1 MRCLQAKRPAFTAC
15 AESLSRLTQRAALST
30 EPVTMSRD
38 YTLHTSKTP
47 SGPRI
52 NYQAELNEQQYA
64 AVTAPPGQTLVI
76 AGAGSGKTRTL
87 TYRVAWLLDNG
98 VLPEQILLLTFTN
111 KAAREMLERVTALV
125 PVDTRR
131 LWSGT
136 FHSIGNKLLRW
147 NAERLGYRKGFSIMD
162 REDQKDLMETVV
174 TASGIDTGGFRFP
187 KAEVLG
193 DIYSMADNTGTPLPR
208 LIKERYPHFEKVADL
223 IIRLRELYQNKKVE
237 TNCMDFDDL
246 LTQSVRLL
254 KENQDL
260 SERYRE
266 QFEFVLVDEYQDT
279 NSLQCE
285 FVELLTGKDGN
296 LMVVGDDAQSIYSWR
311 GADVTNILNF
321 HEHWPKARSHKIEV
335 NYRSVPE
342 VLALANASIANNK
355 AQIRKNLQPA
365 RPAKNQLPA
374 LVPLDSSSAQAS
386 FIAQRILE
394 QNEQGVE
401 FNEMAVIYR
410 AHFHSME
417 IQMELTNR
425 GIPFQITSGLRFF
438 EQAHVKDVA
447 CFMKFAVNRRDEVS
461 FMRMVKLIPGIGG
474 SSAHKVWNEWLK
486 TEAAQAEVMMGKFSE
501 LLIPMTVPKKA
512 RETWDQFAY
521 TLDEMIV
528 NGQPATPPEMIRSI
542 LEGVYRDYMQAK
554 FKNAEQREQDL
565 EQLSNYGT
573 RFTDPLEF
581 LSQLSLLSG
590 VDTDNKPDEQDRDA
604 VTLTTAHQ
612 AKGLEW
618 HTVFAVW
625 LADGMFPHARAVEES
640 EAGIEEERRLFY
652 VTVTRAK
659 DELYL
664 TYPLLN
670 YQARDGDILVKP
682 SRFISE
688 LNPELMEKWN
698 VRGGW

>member
-1 MRCLQAKRPAFTAC
+1 MAR
-15 AESLSRLTQRAALST
+15 E
-30 EPVTMSRD
+30 
-38 YTLHTSKTP
+38 YTLHAPHPTA
-47 SGPRI
+47 PRI
-52 NYQAELNEQQYA
+52 DYKAELNEQQHA

-111 KAAREMLERVTALV
+111 KAAREMLERVNLLV
-125 PVDTRR
+125 EADTSR
-131 LWSGT
+131 LWGGT
-136 FHSIGNKLLRW
+136 FHSIGNKFLRW
-147 NAERLGYRKGFSIMD
+147 NSERLGYRKGFSIMD
-162 REDQKDLMETVV
+162 REDQKDLLETVV
-174 TASGIDTGGFRFP
+174 ANSGIDTTGFRFP

-193 DIYSMADNTGTPLPR
+193 DIFSMADNTCLPVEEII
-208 LIKERYPHFEKVADL
+208 LTKYPYFDKIVEPITK
-223 IIRLRELYQNKKVE
+223 IRKLYQDKKVE

-254 KENQDL
+254 KEHPDL
-260 SERYRE
+260 LERYQR

-279 NSLQCE
+279 NKLQCE
-285 FVELLTGKDGN
+285 FIEMLTGPDGN

-321 HEHWPKARSHKIEV
+321 HEHWPKARVFKIEV

-342 VLALANASIANNK
+342 VLNLANASIGNNR
-355 AQIRKNLQPA
+355 AQIRKNLQSC
-365 RPAKNQLPA
+365 REEKGMLPA
-374 LVPLDSSSAQAS
+374 LVPLDNGSAQAS
-386 FIAQRILE
+386 FVAQRILE
-394 QNEQGVE
+394 LQDEGVE
-401 FNEMAVIYR
+401 LNEMAVLYR

-417 IQMELTNR
+417 LQMELTSR
-425 GIPFQITSGLRFF
+425 GIPFQVTSGLRFF

-447 CFMKFAVNRRDEVS
+447 SFMKFAINRRDEVS
-461 FMRMVKLIPGIGG
+461 FMRMVKLIPGVGG
-474 SSAHKVWNEWLK
+474 ASATKLWMNWLQ
-486 TEAAQAEVMMGKFSE
+486 TEAANAEIMTGKFSD
-501 LLIPMTVPKKA
+501 LLIPMSVPKKA
-512 RETWDQFAY
+512 RESWDQFAY
-521 TLDEMIV
+521 TLDELIV
-528 NGQPATPPEMIRSI
+528 EGKPVTPPEMIRSI
-542 LEGVYRDYMQAK
+542 YEGVYEDYMRAK
-554 FKNAEQREQDL
+554 FKNAEQRQQDL
-565 EQLSNYGT
+565 EQLSNYSS

-590 VDTDNKPDEQDRDA
+590 VDTENKPDPQQDKDA

-618 HTVFAVW
+618 HTVFAIW

-640 EAGIEEERRLFY
+640 DLGVEEERRLFY

-664 TYPLLN
+664 CYPLIN
-670 YQARDGDILVKP
+670 HQARDGDILMKP

-688 LNPELMEKWN
+688 LSMDLMEKWN

>member
-1 MRCLQAKRPAFTAC
+1 MP
-15 AESLSRLTQRAALST
+15 
-30 EPVTMSRD
+30 RD
-38 YTLHTSKTP
+38 YTLHTSAP
-47 SGPRI
+47 SAPRI
-52 NYQAELNEQQYA
+52 DFKAELNEQQYA
-64 AVTAPPGQTLVI
+64 AVIAPPGQTLVI

-111 KAAREMLERVTALV
+111 KAAREMLERVANLV
-125 PVDTRR
+125 SSDTTRM
-131 LWSGT
+131 WGGT
-136 FHSIGNKLLRW
+136 FHSIGNKFLRW

-162 REDQKDLMETVV
+162 REDQKDLMETVINS
-174 TASGIDTGGFRFP
+174 SGIDTTGFRFP
-187 KAEVLG
+187 KPEVLG
-193 DIYSMADNTGTPLPR
+193 DIYSMADNTCTPLEE
-208 LIKERYPHFEKVADL
+208 IIATRYPYFEKIAEH
-223 IIRLRELYQNKKVE
+223 IIRIRKLYQDKKVE

-260 SERYRE
+260 RERYQH

-279 NSLQCE
+279 NSLQCQ
-285 FVELLTGKDGN
+285 FVEMLTGRDGN

-311 GADVTNILNF
+311 GADVTNILQF
-321 HEHWPKARSHKIEV
+321 HEYWPRATVHKIEV

-342 VLALANASIANNK
+342 VLELANASIAHNS
-355 AQIRKNLQPA
+355 AQIRKSLQPA
-365 RPAKNQLPA
+365 RELKGQLPA
-374 LVPLDSSSAQAS
+374 LVPLDNGSAQAA

-394 QNEQGVE
+394 LQDEGVDLNEI
-401 FNEMAVIYR
+401 AILYR

-438 EQAHVKDVA
+438 EQQHVKDVA
-447 CFMKFAVNRRDEVS
+447 AFMKFAVNRRDEVS

-474 SSAHKVWNEWLK
+474 ASATKVWNEWLK
-486 TEAAQAEVMMGKFSE
+486 SEASQTEVMAGKFSDI
-501 LLIPMTVPKKA
+501 LVPMTVPKKA

-521 TLDEMIV
+521 TLDELMLDGV
-528 NGQPATPPEMIRSI
+528 PVPPPAMIRSI
-542 LEGVYRDYMQAK
+542 YDGVYEDYMKTK
-554 FKNAEQREQDL
+554 FKNAEQRQQDL
-565 EQLSNYGT
+565 EQLSNYSA

-590 VDTDNKPDEQDRDA
+590 VDTDNKPDQQAQDRDA

-640 EAGIEEERRLFY
+640 DAGLEEERRLFY

-664 TYPLLN
+664 TYPLIN
-670 YQARDGDILVKP
+670 HQARDGDILMKP
-682 SRFISE
+682 SRFITE
-688 LNPELMEKWN
+688 LSMELMEKWN
-698 VRGGW
+698 VRSGW

>member
-1 MRCLQAKRPAFTAC
+1 
-15 AESLSRLTQRAALST
+15 
-30 EPVTMSRD
+30 MSRD

-47 SGPRI
+47 SGPCI
-52 NYQAELNEQQYA
+52 DYKAELNEQQYA

>member
-1 MRCLQAKRPAFTAC
+1 MAR
-15 AESLSRLTQRAALST
+15 E
-30 EPVTMSRD
+30 
-38 YTLHTSKTP
+38 YTLHAPHPTA
-47 SGPRI
+47 PRI
-52 NYQAELNEQQYA
+52 DYKAELNEQQHA

-111 KAAREMLERVTALV
+111 KAAREMLERVNLLV
-125 PVDTRR
+125 EADTSR
-131 LWSGT
+131 LWGGT
-136 FHSIGNKLLRW
+136 FHSIGNKFLRW
-147 NAERLGYRKGFSIMD
+147 NSERLGYRKGFSIMD
-162 REDQKDLMETVV
+162 REDQKDLLETVV
-174 TASGIDTGGFRFP
+174 ANSGIDTTGFRFP

-193 DIYSMADNTGTPLPR
+193 DIFSMADNTCLPVEEII
-208 LIKERYPHFEKVADL
+208 LTKYPYFDKIVEPISK
-223 IIRLRELYQNKKVE
+223 IRKLYQDKKVE

-254 KENQDL
+254 KEHPDL
-260 SERYRE
+260 LERYQR

-279 NSLQCE
+279 NKLQCE
-285 FVELLTGKDGN
+285 FIEMLTGPDGN

-321 HEHWPKARSHKIEV
+321 HEHWPKARVFKIEV

-342 VLALANASIANNK
+342 VLNLANASIGNNR
-355 AQIRKNLQPA
+355 AQIRKNLQSC
-365 RPAKNQLPA
+365 REEKGMLPA
-374 LVPLDSSSAQAS
+374 LVPLDNGSAQAS
-386 FIAQRILE
+386 FVAQRILE
-394 QNEQGVE
+394 LQDEGVE
-401 FNEMAVIYR
+401 LNEMAVLYR

-417 IQMELTNR
+417 LQMELTSR
-425 GIPFQITSGLRFF
+425 GIPFQVTSGLRFF

-447 CFMKFAVNRRDEVS
+447 SFMKFAINRRDEVS
-461 FMRMVKLIPGIGG
+461 FMRMVKLIPGVGG
-474 SSAHKVWNEWLK
+474 ASATKLWMNWLQ
-486 TEAAQAEVMMGKFSE
+486 TEAANAEVMTGKFSD
-501 LLIPMTVPKKA
+501 LLIPMSVPKKA
-512 RETWDQFAY
+512 RESWDQFAY
-521 TLDEMIV
+521 TLDELIV
-528 NGQPATPPEMIRSI
+528 EGKPATPPEMIRSI
-542 LEGVYRDYMQAK
+542 YEGVYEDYMRAK
-554 FKNAEQREQDL
+554 FKNAEQRQQDL
-565 EQLSNYGT
+565 EQLSNYSS

-590 VDTDNKPDEQDRDA
+590 VDTENKPDPQQDKDA

-618 HTVFAVW
+618 HTVFAIW

-640 EAGIEEERRLFY
+640 DLGVEEERRLFY

-664 TYPLLN
+664 CYPLIN
-670 YQARDGDILVKP
+670 HQARDGDILMKP

-688 LNPELMEKWN
+688 LSMDLMEKWN